1 MDSFEFLDAG
11 FSSVCLFAC
20 RVGGHRYCTRV
31 KTTEAHR
38 LKKRGSKW
46 SDFKSTGLQ
55 MTNLQMILPSKV
67 VHNHRFVYL
76 LLNLVVQINI

>member
-55 MTNLQMILPSKV
+55 MTNLQMVSGYCLFSNCMHISRYLPVSSPQ
-67 VHNHRFVYL
+67 L
-76 LLNLVVQINI
+76 S